1 MTQQTVST
9 QSAVPI
15 DHKTALEAIGQALEG
30 LRFGTIV
37 LTVHDSKVVQLEVT
51 EKKRFD
57 R

>member
-1 MTQQTVST
+1 MTEQINPTVSALP
-9 QSAVPI
+9 S
-15 DHKTALEAIGQALEG
+15 DHQAALEAIGQALES